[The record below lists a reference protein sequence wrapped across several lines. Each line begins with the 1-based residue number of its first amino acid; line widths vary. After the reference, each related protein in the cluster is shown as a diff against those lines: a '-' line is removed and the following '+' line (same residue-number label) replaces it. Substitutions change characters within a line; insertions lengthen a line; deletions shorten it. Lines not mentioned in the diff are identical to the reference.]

1 MKHLKL
7 ELRHWTQADAMELT
21 SLCNAVDRRFL
32 SDRLPNPYTE
42 KDAKEWLKMV
52 TENDT
57 ITGIYRAIVCDGK
70 TIGSI
75 SVEKKDDDAEIGYM
89 LHNDYSNKG
98 IGTEAVKQICP
109 IAFNSPCVTASMSPR
124 RSIRVLVPVMLRRTD
139 FKSDEVSLWLNNFTY
154 LNTFGCTSAI
164 SSKLDGIRFAQ
175 SFIITRKGN
184 NHGTPPHIS
193 FSNRPISPFL

>member
-1 MKHLKL
+1 M
-7 ELRHWTQADAMELT
+7 ELRHWPQADAMELT

-52 TENDT
+52 TDNDT

-70 TIGSI
+70 RIGSI

-98 IGTEAVKQICP
+98 IGTEAVKQICS
-109 IAFNSPCVTASMSPR
+109 IAFKVLSLEQITANVFQPNIA
-124 RSIRVLVPVMLRRTD
+124 SIRVLQKND
-139 FKSDEVSLWLNNFTY
+139 FKYKVTIPN
-154 LNTFGCTSAI
+154 AI
-164 SSKLDGIRFAQ
+164 IKDGNVYDLLIYGLTKETIKHVL
-175 SFIITRKGN
+175 SE
-184 NHGTPPHIS
+184 
-193 FSNRPISPFL
+193 